1 MSNKRLNG
9 RDRYF
14 IRKDGNG
21 VAISGSGQWRK
32 RIPRGQGN
40 WVDVTECVV
49 NCCNTSGSEGSYV
62 LFQLTGVTGTELTSI
77 TFPGHTWT
85 GALADGNFL
94 IVPLPYGFNEDLTVT
109 VDVPTAALAISAST
123 SIGGGSISVDPNYL
137 STDPDPQTFIV
148 SVTSAPGSQYIVTL
162 TDD

>member
-21 VAISGSGQWRK
+21 IAISGSGQWRK

-40 WVDVTECVV
+40 WVDITECVV

-62 LFQLTGVTGTELTSI
+62 LLRLNNVTDTEVTNI
-77 TFPGHTWT
+77 TFPGYSWSGT
-85 GALADGNFL
+85 LANGDFL
-94 IVPLPYGFNEDLTVT
+94 VVPLPYGFNEDLTVT
-109 VDVPTAALAISAST
+109 VDVPTAALAISSST
-123 SIGGGSISVDPNYL
+123 IAGAGTVSVDPTYL
-137 STDPDPQTFIV
+137 STDTDPQTFVVTV
-148 SVTSAPGSQYIVTL
+148 SSTPGSQYLVTL